1 MTTTTNTTARP
12 HRALNIILWILQALL
27 ASAFLATGLM
37 KLAQPIAQ
45 LAGMLPWVTEMP
57 AFLVRFIGLAE
68 VAGALGL
75 ILPALT
81 RIRPNLT
88 PLAALGLILVM
99 ALASIF
105 HLTRGEGMMLPAN
118 LLLAAL
124 AGVIAWGRTR
134 KAPIQPR

>member
-1 MTTTTNTTARP
+1 MTTTARTP
-12 HRALNIILWILQALL
+12 RALHITLWILQALL

-37 KLAQPIAQ
+37 KLALPVAQ
-45 LAGMLPWVTEMP
+45 LAGQMPWVNDVP

-88 PLAALGLILVM
+88 PLAAVGLILVM
-99 ALASIF
+99 VFASAF
-105 HLTRGEGMMLPAN
+105 HLSRGEGMMVPAN
-118 LLLAAL
+118 LLLAAF

-134 KAPIQPR
+134 KAPIQAR